1 MAAKIISKN
10 LENAEKKI
18 KRLIDENT
26 RLKKEIDG
34 LKPENPT
41 NMDEFTDLY
50 KTLFESNIVGIAI
63 SDKSG
68 NLIANNTALEN
79 ILGYSKAELLKINL
93 KDLYVNKADRNRLIS
108 LLEEKGRIENFE
120 AKLFKK
126 NGAEYWINLNSK
138 IIKMNENEVL
148 LNTVLD
154 ISERKRIEQQL
165 IKSAKEYKQ
174 LLELS
179 PLGIAVYDISGN
191 YLYVNPAY
199 CRIFLRKEEELIGKN
214 YIYINIPRENQGME
228 IESFIRLIN
237 SKTGITPFN
246 TENIRGDKKRITVH
260 YFGDYTRDMKGNVTG
275 LVVFCEDITKTLQ
288 MEEQLHKSEKMQAIG
303 QLAGGIAHDFN
314 NYLAIISGYSE
325 MLKGVFNSD
334 SESAKYL
341 DIIIESTKNASDLT
355 DKLLAF
361 ARKGKDLSVNVNIN
375 KLLENVIELLKYSLD
390 KNIVIKKE
398 LIAGKPVTV
407 GDPSQLQN
415 MVLNLAFNSRDAM
428 NNSGELI
435 FKTDIV
441 VLDKEYCSTYK
452 AEPGNYIQLC
462 IKDTGRGIEKE
473 TLKHAFEPFF
483 TTKDFGVGM
492 GLPAVYGIVKNHKGI
507 INIESEVDKGT
518 ECIIYL
524 PLTKTKKRD
533 KQKRAK
539 YNKRD
544 LTGAHIMII
553 DDEMLICN
561 MLKNILSR
569 EAYKVSAFQDGYKA
583 IEEYK
588 RVYKEIDHVIIDMIM
603 PEINGKEVFLE
614 MKKMNPSIKALLS
627 SGYSVDGQIRDI
639 LDIGIS
645 DFLQKPYKRTDMLKK
660 ISDILTLIS

>member
-1 MAAKIISKN
+1 MATKIISKN
-10 LENAEKKI
+10 LENAEKEI

-148 LNTVLD
+148 LNSVLD
-154 ISERKRIEQQL
+154 ISARKRIEQQL

-341 DIIIESTKNASDLT
+341 DIIIESTENASDLT

-361 ARKGKDLSVNVNIN
+361 ARKGKDISVNVNIN
-375 KLLENVIELLKYSLD
+375 KLLENVIELLTYSLD

-398 LIAGKPVTV
+398 LVDGKPVTV

-452 AEPGNYIQLC
+452 TEPGNYIQLC

-533 KQKRAK
+533 KQKHAK

-544 LTGAHIMII
+544 LSGAHIMII

-588 RVYKEIDHVIIDMIM
+588 RVYKEIDLVIIDMIM

-627 SGYSVDGQIRDI
+627 SGYSVDGQIQDI